1 MINKKNNK
9 MDNKIDILIKS
20 LSNLSVEDKVVVD
33 KVVNK
38 SESIDDLI
46 NSFQNLVVSE
56 EKISEEC
63 KKVIINLIDIFKI
76 LSKKERCFN
85 KVTH

>member
-1 MINKKNNK
+1 
-9 MDNKIDILIKS
+9 MDIIIKS

-38 SESIDDLI
+38 SESIDELV

-63 KKVIINLIDIFKI
+63 KEVIINLIDVFKI

-85 KVTH
+85 KVNYENSKWIF

>member
-1 MINKKNNK
+1 MNNK
-9 MDNKIDILIKS
+9 MDIIIKS

-38 SESIDDLI
+38 SESIDELV

-63 KKVIINLIDIFKI
+63 KEVIINLIDVFKI

-85 KVTH
+85 KVNYENSKWIF